1 MDMRLVL
8 VRPRYAGNIGSALR
22 LAANFG
28 VPELVLVA
36 PACDLD
42 DPELIRMAMG
52 GRDLVRVTETDSL
65 EAAVAGSDL
74 VLATTSSRSRDQ
86 RRVLTVPQA
95 RELLA
100 SNRPHRVAAVFGP
113 ERGGL
118 SAGELRVCHARVTV
132 PTSPALPVLNL
143 AQAVAIVVAGLHE
156 GTISPPP
163 PRSAM
168 DHPAPW
174 EDLSAAV
181 AHLERALLAS
191 GVLDPQNP
199 ARVMDQV
206 RRWLG
211 RTVPTRREVALL
223 RALAAHVEY
232 LISRPRTP

>member
-1 MDMRLVL
+1 MRIVL
-8 VRPRYAGNIGSALR
+8 VRPRYAGNIGSAVR
-22 LAANFG
+22 LAGNFA

-36 PACDLD
+36 PECDLD
-42 DPELIRMAMG
+42 DPEFIRMAMG
-52 GRDLVRVTETDSL
+52 GQDLVRVTASGSL
-65 EAAVAGSDL
+65 AEAVQGSHL

-86 RRVLTVPQA
+86 RRVLTLPEA
-95 RELLA
+95 RALLA
-100 SNRPHRVAAVFGP
+100 ERPQRRVAVVFGP

-118 SAGELRVCHARVTV
+118 SADELRTCHARVTV

-156 GTISPPP
+156 GTIE
-163 PRSAM
+163 RSVPGAVT
-168 DHPAPW
+168 DRAAPW
-174 EDLSAAV
+174 EDLSAAI
-181 AHLERALLAS
+181 AHLQEALLAS

-223 RALAAHVEY
+223 HALAAHVEY
-232 LISRPRTP
+232 LVSRR